1 MSEYTVVMRRCD
13 ITGEEAPADSGK
25 IETVPFGFDGVD
37 YDIDLVPAQAAALRE
52 AFAEYIAH
60 GRRTGRMARPR
71 AASSSA
77 TTTTTTKAPARASSS
92 RSSRPSS
99 RPSTRLDPEQARAIR
114 RWAKEVG
121 YEVGV
126 RGRIPESIAEHY
138 RQAGGRTAGVTAR
151 S

>member
-71 AASSSA
+71 AASSTA
-77 TTTTTTKAPARASSS
+77 TTKAPARASSS
-92 RSSRPSS
+92 SRSS

-138 RQAGGRTAGVTAR
+138 RAAGGRTAGVTAR